1 VQETPQPQR
10 NFAASV
16 MASLRVL
23 FVGGPMY
30 DPLYARLPE
39 FERRTGRHVEV
50 AAALPHPALNAQI
63 ADEFGDGT
71 AQYDLISTHTK
82 YAPSQQQ
89 WLIPLDGEL
98 DRDDLAAFHPRMLD
112 LARIH
117 GALYGLP
124 RNLDVKLLY
133 YRRDLFEDSRE
144 REDYRARTGRELRV
158 PQTWEELRATA
169 VHFARGPDLY
179 GFAFPGRESGLFG
192 HFFELHAMAGGR
204 LLTASLQPVFEGSA
218 GRWALGLLVDL
229 HRRGACPPETPE
241 WHYDEVAA
249 YFREGRV
256 AMTTDWPGG
265 FYTYT
270 EPSLSRVSRVFD
282 LALYPVGPD
291 GRHIY
296 AGSHTFAIPTTV
308 SDKPAALELLRFL
321 TDQDSQLLEARRGT
335 LPTHPAVLT
344 QVRKESPPGSLAMR
358 RWSLLEASADAA
370 LFPPPHPRWPEIEE
384 AIWQSAR
391 AAIIGEMGV
400 EQALAEM
407 AARIRRVIG

>member
-1 VQETPQPQR
+1 
-10 NFAASV
+10 

-50 AAALPHPALNAQI
+50 VAALPHPALNAQI

-98 DRDDLAAFHPRMLD
+98 DRDDLAAFHPRTLD

-133 YRRDLFEDSRE
+133 YRRDLFEDTRE
-144 REDYRARTGRELRV
+144 REDYRTRTGRELRV
-158 PQTWEELRATA
+158 PQTWEELRVIAL
-169 VHFARGPDLY
+169 HFARGPDLY

-192 HFFELHAMAGGR
+192 HFFELQTMAGGQ
-204 LLTASLQPVFEGSA
+204 LLTDTLQPAFESDA
-218 GRWALGLLVDL
+218 GRWALGLLVGL
-229 HRRGACPPETPE
+229 YRRGAAPPETPD

-249 YFREGRV
+249 CFRKGR
-256 AMTTDWPGG
+256 AGMTTDWPGG

-270 EPSLSRVSRVFD
+270 DPSMSQVSGVFD
-282 LALYPVGPD
+282 LALYPAGPR

-296 AGSHTFAIPTTV
+296 AGSHTFAIPVTV
-308 SDKPAALELLRFL
+308 SDKPAALELMRFL
-321 TDQDSQLLEARRGT
+321 TDQDSQMLEARQGS
-335 LPTHPAVLT
+335 LPTRPAVLAR
-344 QVRKESPPGSLAMR
+344 VRAESRPGLAAR
-358 RWSLLEASADAA
+358 RWSLLEESSNVAI
-370 LFPPPHPRWPEIEE
+370 FPPAHPRWPEIEE
-384 AIWQSAR
+384 AVWQSAR
-391 AAIIGEMGV
+391 AAIAGEMSV

-407 AARIRRVIG
+407 AARIHRVTG